1 MNICF
6 PEKNRE
12 WQNQIV
18 KKNYIN
24 IFITLFE
31 FFYLGKLNKSNIRK
45 YINFNGE
52 VDENVFLDKEKLRFF
67 ISGHFSNWEL
77 SAFSFPLLFN
87 EGLDIVVKTQ
97 ANHRIDDKIN
107 ELRRQSG
114 NEVIHMGQ
122 SLRELYGKIHNKEII
137 CFLIDQSAHSEYSV
151 YAEFFGKKVAS
162 FAGPA
167 KLALKFRPFILLGL
181 NIRKENYQY
190 EIITKEIKYDDLT
203 EVNDYNIT
211 ELTNRMQKHLEE
223 VIKIYPDQWL
233 WFHKRFKYMKE

>member
-6 PEKNRE
+6 PEKNTE
-12 WQNQIV
+12 WKKQIV

-24 IFITLFE
+24 IFINLFE

-45 YINFNGE
+45 YISFNGE
-52 VDENVFLDKEKLRFF
+52 VDENVFLNKEKLRFF

-107 ELRRQSG
+107 ELRKQSG

-122 SLRELYGKIHNKEII
+122 SLREIFGKIKNKGII

-167 KLALKFRPFILLGL
+167 KLALKFRPILLSGL
-181 NIRKENYQY
+181 NIRKDNYQY
-190 EIITKEIKYDDLT
+190 EVITKEIKYDDLV
-203 EVNDYNIT
+203 ESNG
-211 ELTNRMQKHLEE
+211 
-223 VIKIYPDQWL
+223 
-233 WFHKRFKYMKE
+233 